1 MRGRRE
7 ERLRIEPTRPSVYRE
22 GTGSGAEIRQSS
34 HRNIGRVDFKNY
46 LNI

>member
-22 GTGSGAEIRQSS
+22 GTGSGAEFRQVHNGTLDVSIS
-34 HRNIGRVDFKNY
+34 KI
-46 LNI
+46 I